1 MINTKEF
8 VRRLPC
14 KKLPWCVVIVT
25 VVGQLPKT
33 LLMMK
38 MSFHSQF
45 EGFLVLVLPNRR
57 G

>member
-1 MINTKEF
+1 MINTKSLLG
-8 VRRLPC
+8 VC
-14 KKLPWCVVIVT
+14 QLPWCVVIVT
-25 VVGQLPKT
+25 VGQLPKT

-45 EGFLVLVLPNRR
+45 EGFLVLVLPNRL